1 MSQSGGEKNFN
12 TTTNHHVYIKNPLKL
27 FKKCSTEKDFGY
39 HHWWHCRPFLAPPVW
54 TWKFFVPSCN
64 MNMGAHRSTF
74 AKTRTF
80 LFIDFKNAELVITN
94 FSSIVSYFGEK
105 NQAFSRQSGCNLRRF
120 SNLLSD
126 FESGHLL
133 LKSYKTHLNRPANAA
148 YWTKLIMLPKPSN
161 ATAWQR

>member
-105 NQAFSRQSGCNLRRF
+105 KSSILSTIGAQFTTIFKSAQWFRKWSSSPKKLQNPSKSACKCC
-120 SNLLSD
+120 LLN
-126 FESGHLL
+126 
-133 LKSYKTHLNRPANAA
+133 KTN
-148 YWTKLIMLPKPSN
+148 YVT
-161 ATAWQR
+161 